1 MMNIDSLYRKENGR
15 VLIEIKLSSI
25 LQLFNTFDPSPFFVR
40 ELDYE
45 ATQYIVDAVKD
56 FPFKTQFGIIVYL
69 PVEVLGTKE
78 AQKIP
83 KAISNHFRYMVM
95 IQEREFRQKW
105 IYGKFTILVG
115 LSFLTIA
122 MIASWTVAETFSN
135 SPIARLVATTLE
147 VAGWVAM
154 WEPITIHLYQLW
166 PIVKQKKIYEKI
178 SRMEID
184 VRPYS

>member
-1 MMNIDSLYRKENGR
+1 
-15 VLIEIKLSSI
+15 
-25 LQLFNTFDPSPFFVR
+25 
-40 ELDYE
+40 
-45 ATQYIVDAVKD
+45 
-56 FPFKTQFGIIVYL
+56 
-69 PVEVLGTKE
+69 
-78 AQKIP
+78 
-83 KAISNHFRYMVM
+83 MVM